1 MLKNDEVLNQDGIHE
16 VSEKWP
22 DTVHFDDQTDGW
34 VRAEVEVESK
44 SIGTQ
49 YLKVVLPFLP
59 GQLEGWSCHLLR
71 LGSLWEPQ
79 DQEGVSGVG
88 FGHFKFEVPIRN
100 LKGEK

>member
-44 SIGTQ
+44 SIGT
-49 YLKVVLPFLP
+49 
-59 GQLEGWSCHLLR
+59 
-71 LGSLWEPQ
+71 
-79 DQEGVSGVG
+79 
-88 FGHFKFEVPIRN
+88 
-100 LKGEK
+100 